1 MIVFSSARVLR
12 QIAVKSMSNYAYT
25 PRSAT
30 PSNLDKSHCNRQNR
44 VFTGLYTMIYKTVK
58 PVISFSPLPA
68 IPANSTTLPLE
79 IPESDMPEMPH
90 Q

>member
-58 PVISFSPLPA
+58 PVNRLPEELTNEKFNCA
-68 IPANSTTLPLE
+68 KR
-79 IPESDMPEMPH
+79 
-90 Q
+90 